1 MMSPWVH
8 CPGAAGSP
16 SPPRSDWSGQGHSI
30 YWRPLRHD
38 RVSKA
43 GKGMA
48 LIGRMNT
55 LEVLKHTDFGLYL
68 DGGMEGEILLPR
80 RYIPRDTPTEVGDW
94 LIVFVSCHSIDRPFD
109 TPLARKGME
118 NGFHSLEVVAI
129 NGAGDIL
136 DWGVT
141 KDMVLPHSEEKC
153 PLQVGD

>member
-1 MMSPWVH
+1 S
-8 CPGAAGSP
+8 GAAGSP

-43 GKGMA
+43 DKGMA

-80 RYIPRDTPTEVGDW
+80 RYIPRDTPTAVGDW
-94 LIVFVSCHSIDRPFD
+94 LNVFVYVGTDVRLIATALIP
-109 TPLARKGME
+109 TVLVG
-118 NGFHSLEVVAI
+118 GFAMVMV
-129 NGAGDIL
+129 GDIKRTGL
-136 DWGVT
+136 VLVGGLP
-141 KDMVLPHSEEKC
+141 KDLLLPHAEE
-153 PLQVGD
+153 